1 VSAVAG
7 TLLATYDKM
16 HLVPFG
22 ETSTWLLPA
31 ALQRSLGVLDDY
43 SAGDTATLFDV
54 AGVRAGI
61 LICWEGIYASTAR
74 ALSRAGADLLVNLS
88 NDDWFG
94 GHAATE
100 QHFRATLLRAVETR
114 RFLLRATN
122 SGVTAIVDP
131 RGIVVASA
139 PPGAPAVVTDHVVA
153 VSVTT
158 PYVRGGD
165 VFAWACLVVALGALL
180 VPRLRR

>member
-1 VSAVAG
+1 
-7 TLLATYDKM
+7 
-16 HLVPFG
+16 
-22 ETSTWLLPA
+22 
-31 ALQRSLGVLDDY
+31 
-43 SAGDTATLFDV
+43 
-54 AGVRAGI
+54 
-61 LICWEGIYASTAR
+61 
-74 ALSRAGADLLVNLS
+74 VNLS

-139 PPGAPAVVTDHVVA
+139 PPGAPAVVTDHIVA
-153 VSVTT
+153 VCVTT

-165 VFAWACLVVALGALL
+165 VFAWACLVVSLGALL